1 MLCHVLSGSD
11 CVLLGWAGSLG
22 VSFPLQAGPIGR
34 IQGRALTGSRPQIK
48 AQPEPC
54 PSYHSLRL
62 FPLLLPPPA
71 LPLRTSRSGLWEPAS
86 DHSHPSPPGGGPV
99 MSSLPRSLFLG
110 LCVLVLLKTAVFQNT
125 KDSQCPRGGCSQNA
139 ICINKTHC
147 ACKDGFVTTSGEKYF
162 SDFLEIC
169 DDVNE
174 CVPPTKIFCGM
185 NADCVNTYG
194 SYRCTCIPGYAL
206 PSGEK
211 NFPNAS
217 MNNCQDINECA
228 LSNDTCGQNAECVNE
243 NKGYHCTCTDGYALP
258 SGKKKFSDVTK
269 NNCQDV
275 DECQRN
281 SSLCA
286 PHGVCKNT
294 LGSYVCTCK
303 PGFAKR
309 NGDHLIECVEIGIPS
324 WSPPR
329 EVRQNFLNHL
339 SSMPSKFK
347 AASAQKSIENFV
359 QDMEQLLK
367 ISQDMENLPVEIR
380 LQVATYVFSI
390 TEQILRDLV
399 QAMPNGGAVFHTM
412 NGTELSLNITDKPM
426 GNVEIGR
433 SHTKMMLDWNLALKR
448 GGSEPAVVGL
458 FSSDNMGKLL
468 AQAPLVLDPEKQAH
482 LQEVNEGPVKGGIPV
497 LLSAVSTAFLSNKD
511 TAYLDPPVS
520 FAFAH
525 PKKPSLEP
533 RQEVICAFWQHDNN
547 GSGHWATTGCRRVG
561 TNETSTTCRCSHLS
575 SFAILVAHYEVEDWT
590 LSVITQVGLSVS
602 LVCLLL
608 CILTFLLCRSIQ
620 GSRTT
625 IHLHLCLCLF
635 VGSAVFLAG
644 SANPG
649 GGQVGLRCRLVAG
662 LLHYCF
668 LAAFCWMCLEGLEL
682 YFLVVRVFPGPGLR
696 TRWLCL
702 LGYGTPALI
711 VAISAAV
718 YSQGYGRPRY
728 CWLSLKN
735 GFIWS
740 FLGPITLIIAF
751 NAFIFVV
758 TVWKLTQKFS
768 EINPDMKKLKKARML
783 TFTAIA
789 QLCILGCTWIFGLFL
804 FGPQSQVLVYIFT
817 ILNCFQGC
825 FLFLLH
831 CLLNKKVREEYQRWA
846 CIVTKSKYNEF
857 STSTTSQSRG
867 LRPSL
872 ESGM

>member
-1 MLCHVLSGSD
+1 
-11 CVLLGWAGSLG
+11 
-22 VSFPLQAGPIGR
+22 
-34 IQGRALTGSRPQIK
+34 
-48 AQPEPC
+48 
-54 PSYHSLRL
+54 
-62 FPLLLPPPA
+62 
-71 LPLRTSRSGLWEPAS
+71 
-86 DHSHPSPPGGGPV
+86 

-110 LCVLVLLKTAVFQNT
+110 LCVLVLLKIAVFQNT
-125 KDSQCPRGGCSQNA
+125 KDSQCRRRGCPQNA
-139 ICINKTHC
+139 ICVNKTHC
-147 ACKDGFVTTSGEKYF
+147 ACEDGFVTTSGEKYF

-174 CVPPTKIFCGM
+174 CVPPIKIFCGM

-194 SYRCTCIPGYAL
+194 SYHCTCIPGYAL

-228 LSNDTCGQNAECVNE
+228 LSNDTCGENAECVNE
-243 NKGYHCTCTDGYALP
+243 NKGYHCTCIEGYALP
-258 SGKKKFSDVTK
+258 SGEKKFSNVTR

-275 DECQRN
+275 DECQHN

-286 PHGVCKNT
+286 PHGVCLNT
-294 LGSYVCTCK
+294 PGSYMCTCK

-309 NGDHLIECVEIGIPS
+309 NGNHFMECVEISIPS
-324 WSPPR
+324 WKPPP
-329 EVRQNFLNHL
+329 EVQQDFLSHL

-347 AASAQKSIENFV
+347 AASAQNSIENFV

-367 ISQDMENLPVEIR
+367 ISQNMEHLPVEIR
-380 LQVATYVFSI
+380 LQVATYMLSI
-390 TEQILRDLV
+390 TEHILRDLA
-399 QAMPNGGAVFHTM
+399 QAMPNGGAVFHTK
-412 NGTELSLNITDKPM
+412 NGTELSLKIMDKPM
-426 GNVEIGR
+426 GITEIGR
-433 SHTKMMLDWNLALKR
+433 SHAKMALDWNLALKDD
-448 GGSEPAVVGL
+448 GSEPAVVGL
-458 FSSDNMGKLL
+458 FSTSNMEKLL

-497 LLSAVSTAFLSNKD
+497 LLSAVSTAFLSNKN
-511 TAYLDPPVS
+511 TAYLNPPVT
-520 FAFAH
+520 FAFTH
-525 PKKPSLEP
+525 SKKPSLKP
-533 RQEVICAFWQHDNN
+533 RQEVICAFWQHNNN
-547 GSGHWATTGCRRVG
+547 GSGHWATAGCRRVG
-561 TNETSTTCRCSHLS
+561 TNESSTTCSCNHLS

-644 SANPG
+644 STNPG
-649 GGQVGLRCRLVAG
+649 QGQVGLRCRLVAG

-831 CLLNKKVREEYQRWA
+831 CLLNKKVREEYRRWA

-857 STSTTSQSRG
+857 STSTTSQSQSRA

>member
-1 MLCHVLSGSD
+1 
-11 CVLLGWAGSLG
+11 
-22 VSFPLQAGPIGR
+22 
-34 IQGRALTGSRPQIK
+34 
-48 AQPEPC
+48 
-54 PSYHSLRL
+54 
-62 FPLLLPPPA
+62 
-71 LPLRTSRSGLWEPAS
+71 
-86 DHSHPSPPGGGPV
+86 

-110 LCVLVLLKTAVFQNT
+110 LCILVLLDIAVLQNL
-125 KDSQCPRGGCSQNA
+125 KGSQCRRGGCPKDS
-139 ICINKTHC
+139 ICVNKTHC
-147 ACKDGFVTTSGEKYF
+147 ACEDGFITSSGNKYF
-162 SDFLEIC
+162 SDILEIC

-174 CVPPTKIFCGM
+174 CVPPIKIFCGM

-194 SYRCTCIPGYAL
+194 SYNCTCITGYTL

-228 LSNDTCGQNAECVNE
+228 SSNDTCGQNAECVNE
-243 NKGYHCTCTDGYALP
+243 NKGYHCTCMEGYALP
-258 SGKKKFSDVTK
+258 SGKKKFSDVTR

-286 PHGVCKNT
+286 PHGVCLNT
-294 LGSYVCTCK
+294 PGSYMCTCK

-309 NGDHLIECVEIGIPS
+309 NGDHLMNCVEIRFPS
-324 WSPPR
+324 WIPPR
-329 EVRQNFLNHL
+329 EVHQDFLDHL

-359 QDMEQLLK
+359 QDMERLLK
-367 ISQDMENLPVEIR
+367 ISQGMEHLPVEIR
-380 LQVATYVFSI
+380 LQVATYVLSI
-390 TEQILRDLV
+390 TEQILRDLA
-399 QAMPNGGAVFHTM
+399 QAMPNGGAVFHTR
-412 NGTELSLNITDKPM
+412 NGTELSLNITDKPV
-426 GNVEIGR
+426 GKAEIGR
-433 SHTKMMLDWNLALKR
+433 SHAKMTLDWSLALTP
-448 GGSEPAVVGL
+448 GSSEPAIVGL
-458 FSSDNMGKLL
+458 FSTYDMEKLL
-468 AQAPLVLDPEKQAH
+468 AQAPLVLEPEEQAR
-482 LQEVNEGPVKGGIPV
+482 LQEVNEAPVKGGAPV
-497 LLSAVSTAFLSNKD
+497 LLSAVSTAFLSNQD
-511 TAYLDPPVS
+511 TAHLSSPVT

-525 PKKPSLEP
+525 SKTPRLEP
-533 RQEVICAFWQHDNN
+533 GQEVICAFWQHDN
-547 GSGHWATTGCRRVG
+547 GSGHWATTGCRVVG
-561 TNETSTTCRCSHLS
+561 TNESSTTCSCNHLS
-575 SFAILVAHYEVEDWT
+575 SFAILVAHYDVEDWT
-590 LSVITQVGLSVS
+590 LSVITKVGLGVS

-608 CILTFLLCRSIQ
+608 CIFTFLLCRSIQ

-635 VGSAVFLAG
+635 VGSTVFLAG

-649 GGQVGLRCRLVAG
+649 QGQVGLRCRLVAG

-758 TVWKLTQKFS
+758 TIWKLTQKFS

-831 CLLNKKVREEYQRWA
+831 CLLNKKVREEYRRWA

-857 STSTTSQSRG
+857 STSTTSQSQSRA

>member
-1 MLCHVLSGSD
+1 LNSHIPPLSIS
-11 CVLLGWAGSLG
+11 
-22 VSFPLQAGPIGR
+22 
-34 IQGRALTGSRPQIK
+34 
-48 AQPEPC
+48 
-54 PSYHSLRL
+54 
-62 FPLLLPPPA
+62 
-71 LPLRTSRSGLWEPAS
+71 
-86 DHSHPSPPGGGPV
+86 
-99 MSSLPRSLFLG
+99 G
-110 LCVLVLLKTAVFQNT
+110 LCVLVLLKIAVFQNT
-125 KDSQCPRGGCSQNA
+125 KDSQCRRRGCPQNA
-139 ICINKTHC
+139 ICVNKTHC
-147 ACKDGFVTTSGEKYF
+147 ACEDGFVTTSGEKYF

-174 CVPPTKIFCGM
+174 CVPPIKIFCGM

-194 SYRCTCIPGYAL
+194 SYHCTCIPGYAL

-217 MNNCQDINECA
+217 MNNCQEDVKERQGFPIMAQGRMLFSLYQTFTHKFLLSFSLCNLCNVSEAADINECA
-228 LSNDTCGQNAECVNE
+228 LSNDTCGENAECVNE
-243 NKGYHCTCTDGYALP
+243 NKGYHCTCIEGYALP
-258 SGKKKFSDVTK
+258 SGRLSPSPRVYICEKDK
-269 NNCQDV
+269 N
-275 DECQRN
+275 ECQN
-281 SSLCA
+281 KSLCE
-286 PHGVCKNT
+286 PNGVCENT
-294 LGSYVCTCK
+294 VGSYVCKCK
-303 PGFAKR
+303 PGFVHSRENPA
-309 NGDHLIECVEIGIPS
+309 ECVGITPGPPAEEISIPS
-324 WSPPR
+324 WKPPP
-329 EVRQNFLNHL
+329 EVQQSCFPFLQDFLSHL

-347 AASAQKSIENFV
+347 AASAQNSIENFV

-367 ISQDMENLPVEIR
+367 ISQNMEHLPVEIR
-380 LQVATYVFSI
+380 LQVATYMLSI
-390 TEQILRDLV
+390 TEHILRDLA
-399 QAMPNGGAVFHTM
+399 QAMPNGGAVFHTK
-412 NGTELSLNITDKPM
+412 NGTELSLKIMDKPM
-426 GNVEIGR
+426 GITEIGR
-433 SHTKMMLDWNLALKR
+433 SHAKMALDWNLALKDD
-448 GGSEPAVVGL
+448 GSEPAVVGL
-458 FSSDNMGKLL
+458 FSTSNMEKLL

-497 LLSAVSTAFLSNKD
+497 LLSAVSTAFLSNKN
-511 TAYLDPPVS
+511 TAYLNPPVT
-520 FAFAH
+520 FAFTH
-525 PKKPSLEP
+525 SKKPSLKP
-533 RQEVICAFWQHDNN
+533 RQEVICAFWQHNNN
-547 GSGHWATTGCRRVG
+547 GSGHWATAGCRRVG
-561 TNETSTTCRCSHLS
+561 TNESSTTCSCNHLS

-644 SANPG
+644 STNPG
-649 GGQVGLRCRLVAG
+649 QGAQVGLRCRLVAG

-682 YFLVVRVFPGPGLR
+682 YFLVVREFPGPGLR

-831 CLLNKKVREEYQRWA
+831 CLLNKKVREEYRRWA

-857 STSTTSQSRG
+857 STSTTSQSQSRA